1 MSLASI
7 KVVDLKDPK
16 AKQMNKMQA
25 LSVYEVILNV
35 QISFNLSYLVKCCV
49 V

>member
-1 MSLASI
+1 MSLASL

-25 LSVYEVILNV
+25 LSVYEVILNN
-35 QISFNLSYLVKCCV
+35 QICFFIYLFTCFFV
-49 V
+49 